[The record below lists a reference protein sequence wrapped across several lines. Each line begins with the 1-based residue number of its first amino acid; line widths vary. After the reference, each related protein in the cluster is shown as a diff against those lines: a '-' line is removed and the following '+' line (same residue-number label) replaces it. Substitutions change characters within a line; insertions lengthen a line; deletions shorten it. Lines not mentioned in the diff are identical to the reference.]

1 MSDCCFEG
9 GASAP
14 AVCVDG
20 SCSFA
25 SCFDGGESTSFSSY
39 STGAS
44 YSDASVSRVSS
55 SLDMSTG
62 SLYGNSA
69 DSSAV
74 RATATEAVMK
84 PSAMTPRQDQGEIA
98 KPGEPPKII
107 VSNDASVTPDF
118 IVKKDGNV
126 EVVGD
131 PYSGDK
137 PHSVYRVQVED
148 GADQKQTDALVAQ
161 INDRIKQQDGRAETT
176 LYATPGLVSDEL
188 RKAFERTPAPAPQD
202 ETTPNPEQNPEDQPP
217 VPEDGDSP
225 SNPGG
230 GGCPGGDSPGP
241 SPSDDSSP
249 PPSDETAPP
258 QETLPE
264 STPSVITTPM
274 DNLID
279 AARLNTWENGTNNSL
294 GAYEM
299 NVGGWYT
306 SWLTPEMLEELG
318 NPPDYRKL
326 GKILAKHKNNPKFK
340 EAMDARMNNM
350 REQGD
355 NISADKIGAEFN
367 KLSNDSMYAENFGI
381 FLNGQQSGRNAT
393 GEEMQNFFNKD
404 MQKAVS
410 SSRIADVAHEAG
422 VKIKDLPAQ
431 KQITMALAGA
441 LGHIPN
447 QEEMAKYEKYLQVVG
462 ERYKPTTMNQ
472 VAIR

>member
-14 AVCVDG
+14 AVCVEG
-20 SCSFA
+20 SCNFT
-25 SCFDGGESTSFSSY
+25 SCFDGGSSY
-39 STGAS
+39 QSFCTGPS
-44 YSDASVSRVSS
+44 CEVGVSRVSS
-55 SLDMSTG
+55 SLDLNTG

-69 DSSAV
+69 DTSAIKAPV
-74 RATATEAVMK
+74 QAEATMK
-84 PSAMTPRQDQGEIA
+84 PSNMTPRQDQGEVA

-131 PYSGDK
+131 PFSGDK
-137 PHSVYRVQVED
+137 PHSVYRVQVEA
-148 GADQKQTDALVAQ
+148 GADQKQTDALVSQ
-161 INDRIKQQDGRAETT
+161 INDRIKQKDGRAETT
-176 LYATPGLVSDEL
+176 LYATPGLVSDDL
-188 RKAFERTPAPAPQD
+188 RKAFERTPSPLPQEN
-202 ETTPNPEQNPEDQPP
+202 ETNPQENPQDQPP

-230 GGCPGGDSPGP
+230 GGCPGGDCPGP
-241 SPSDDSSP
+241 SPSDDSTP

-258 QETLPE
+258 QETLPD
-264 STPSVITTPM
+264 TPAVITTPM

-279 AARLNTWENGTNNSL
+279 AARLNTWENGTNNAL

-299 NVGGWYT
+299 NMGGWYT

-326 GKILAKHKNNPKFK
+326 GKILAKHKNNPKFQK
-340 EAMDARMNNM
+340 NMEARMNNM

-355 NISADKIGAEFN
+355 NISADKISAEFN
-367 KLSNDSMYAENFGI
+367 KLSTDSMYAENFGI

-404 MQKAVS
+404 MQKAVA

-441 LGHIPN
+441 LGHVPN
-447 QEEMAKYEKYLQVVG
+447 QEEMKNYEKYLQVVG
-462 ERYKPTTMNQ
+462 ERYKPSNLNQ
-472 VAIR
+472 VAVR

>member
-9 GASAP
+9 GACAP
-14 AVCVDG
+14 AVCAEG
-20 SCSFA
+20 PCFT
-25 SCFDGGESTSFSSY
+25 SCFSGGESSSFQSFC
-39 STGAS
+39 TGPS
-44 YSDASVSRVSS
+44 CSDTSVSRVSS
-55 SLDMSTG
+55 SLDLSTG

-69 DSSAV
+69 DTSAIK
-74 RATATEAVMK
+74 APQAEAVMK
-84 PSAMTPRQDQGEIA
+84 PSNLTPRQDQGELA

-107 VSNDASVTPDF
+107 VSNDDSVTPDF

-137 PHSVYRVQVED
+137 PHSVYRVQVEA
-148 GADQKQTDALVAQ
+148 GADPKQTDALVSQ
-161 INDRIKQQDGRAETT
+161 INDRIKQKDSRAETT
-176 LYATPGLVSDEL
+176 LYATPGLVSDEI
-188 RKAFERTPAPAPQD
+188 RKAFERTPSTLPQD
-202 ETTPNPEQNPEDQPP
+202 ESTPPENPEEQPP
-217 VPEDGDSP
+217 IPEDGDSP

-230 GGCPGGDSPGP
+230 GGCPGGDCPGP
-241 SPSDDSSP
+241 SPSDDSTP

-264 STPSVITTPM
+264 TPSVITTPM

-306 SWLTPEMLEELG
+306 SWLTPEELAELG
-318 NPPDYRKL
+318 DPPDFRKL
-326 GKILAKHKNNPKFK
+326 GKILAKAKNNPNSAFK
-340 EAMDARMNNM
+340 KNMDARINNM

-355 NISADKIGAEFN
+355 NISADKITAEFD
-367 KLSNDSMYAENFGI
+367 KLSTDAMYAENFGI
-381 FLNGQQSGRNAT
+381 FLNGQHSGRNAT
-393 GEEMQNFFNKD
+393 GEEMQNFFSKD
-404 MQKAVS
+404 MQKAVA

-422 VKIKDLPAQ
+422 VKIKDLPQQ

-441 LGHIPN
+441 LGHVPN

-462 ERYKPTTMNQ
+462 ERYKPSTLNQ
-472 VAIR
+472 VAIK